1 MLIAKVDADAHRKLG
16 SRYDVKGFPTIK
28 WFPNGV
34 KGDPEDYQG
43 GRDLD
48 ALADFVAK
56 KSGVKSS
63 IVKVVPIVTV
73 LTDATFESEVLNSGK
88 NSLVEFYAPW
98 CGHCK
103 SLGKARITKFEK
115 YPGFADFN

>member
-1 MLIAKVDADAHRKLG
+1 MIANLDATVEKKAAEKYG
-16 SRYDVKGFPTIK
+16 VTGYPTIK
-28 WFPNGV
+28 FFAADGTV
-34 KGDPEDYQG
+34 EDYQG